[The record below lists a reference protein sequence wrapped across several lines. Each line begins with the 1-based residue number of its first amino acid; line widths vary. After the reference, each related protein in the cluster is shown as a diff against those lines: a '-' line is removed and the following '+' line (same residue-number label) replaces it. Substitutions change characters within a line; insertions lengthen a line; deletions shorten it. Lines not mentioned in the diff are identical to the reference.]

1 MVRLVSQRIE
11 VADEYEAVQSVY
23 LERGWTEAFQWRHLL
38 RNGVEA
44 MLAATSLSPQH
55 VVAEVPPNW
64 GAATVEK
71 LAVNAVMAGCL
82 PEYLPVLAAA
92 VEAMSDPAFNFYGI
106 QATTHSC
113 APLLIIN
120 GPLRQVLGLN
130 SSSGAYGPGW
140 RANATIGRAVRLVC

>member
-11 VADEYEAVQSVY
+11 VADEYEAVQSLY
-23 LERGWTEAFQWRHLL
+23 LERGWTDGLPVAPPTPER
-38 RNGVEA
+38 VEA

-82 PEYLPVLAAA
+82 PEYLPVLVAA

-120 GPLRQVLGLN
+120 GPLR
-130 SSSGAYGPGW
+130 
-140 RANATIGRAVRLVC
+140 